1 MSQRHQ
7 WRYHFL
13 CVQVTTW
20 RLPWQRR
27 RHKVSPFADQVLSK
41 AGCSFTIKASVTN
54 KVTRQKQ
61 ELPESSIFHKIV
73 FSFSTFIHVTSR
85 QPCCA
90 GFSSEAGR
98 ELQDF
103 TFSATAASKSPLRTQ
118 SPALIPL
125 PHS

>member
-1 MSQRHQ
+1 ME
-7 WRYHFL
+7 
-13 CVQVTTW
+13 
-20 RLPWQRR
+20 
-27 RHKVSPFADQVLSK
+27 VSLSVCSSYYMETAMAEKEAQGFSICRPSVIK